1 MSIVN
6 IFTKS
11 APTLAGMEFDAVLED
26 TLDVTATITDYTIE
40 IGARVGDH
48 RIINPIK
55 WTLTGAVSNTPI
67 GPIPTDVLGGIVS
80 ELGGGGVLATLAGLS
95 SGYLAG
101 SDQTRASSTIDQL
114 MMIMTQ
120 KDTFDIDAG
129 DIQLTNMVITSMT
142 RTKDASN
149 EGGLIFTCELQ
160 ELPTLS
166 TVLSKQQPKQDQLR
180 DGDPAK
186 TGVAALINKG
196 EIAVKEAGQKV
207 NAAVSKV
214 LGGLF

>member
-67 GPIPTDVLGGIVS
+67 GPTPTDFLGGVVS

-101 SDQTRASSTIDQL
+101 TDQTRASSTIDIL
-114 MMIMTQ
+114 MQIMSQ
-120 KDTFDIDAG
+120 SEPFDIDAG
-129 DIQLTNMVITSMT
+129 DVQLTNMVITRMT

-196 EIAVKEAGQKV
+196 EVAVKEAEQKV
-207 NAAVSKV
+207 NAAVSEV

>member
-67 GPIPTDVLGGIVS
+67 GPTATDFIGGVIS
-80 ELGGGGVLATLAGLS
+80 ELGGGGVLSTLAGLS

-101 SDQTRASSTIDQL
+101 SDQTRASSTIDIL
-114 MMIMTQ
+114 MQIMSQ
-120 KDTFDIDAG
+120 GEPFDIDAG
-129 DIQLTNMVITSMT
+129 DVQLTNMVITRMT

-196 EIAVKEAGQKV
+196 EVAVKEAGQKV
-207 NAAVSKV
+207 NAAVSEV